1 MVQSLKIKTSPNLF
15 KTSQIYKIL
24 KGVRIMFYAGRQGTL
39 VCLLHQSPKFSVKTF
54 QPLIVIYR
62 RGNFVYHHWANIY
75 WQLSYSFKFLVLNLN
90 LLIRTLLSKS
100 INIQKRKCFKG
111 ASMEL
116 FCSIRIQLP
125 SSFKYENF
133 FIICLTIFR

>member
-15 KTSQIYKIL
+15 KISQIYKIL
-24 KGVRIMFYAGRQGTL
+24 KGVKIMFYAGRQGTL

-62 RGNFVYHHWANIY
+62 RGNFVANIY
-75 WQLSYSFKFLVLNLN
+75 WQLSYPFKSLVLCLN

-100 INIQKRKCFKG
+100 INIQKRKCFKVG
-111 ASMEL
+111 SMEL

-133 FIICLTIFR
+133 FFICLTLFR